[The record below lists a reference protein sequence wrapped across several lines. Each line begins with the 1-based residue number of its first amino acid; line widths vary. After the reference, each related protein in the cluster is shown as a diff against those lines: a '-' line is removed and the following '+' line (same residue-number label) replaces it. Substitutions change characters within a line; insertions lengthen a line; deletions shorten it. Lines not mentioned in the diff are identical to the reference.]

1 MIRKWTVDKLAAPE
15 GIHRFHRLGSA
26 VVFQPIV
33 DLATGRAF
41 AHEALVRC
49 KLPEFSSPPV
59 LFEHAVRDG
68 FCGRLGRLIRDVTF
82 ETCGDVA
89 LFVNLHP
96 DELTSHWLVQPTN
109 RSGFYSRPVFLKI
122 TETAIL
128 THYELCL
135 QALRRFCGRTG
146 AQLVVDDFGAGYSRP
161 RPPGDALP
169 RSREL
174 HLATNSRASPEQA
187 GAGHRAPHGEELV
200 RGSRAPASWP
210 REGVIE
216 GGRSAPGT
224 WACSMPRATCSLAR
238 RPRLRTIIGRSQ
250 AHCGEA
256 RHTAA
261 CGCPAALAPS
271 AHTARDA
278 KPASS
283 ARGKRNGRCGSRR
296 RRRSR
301 ARARPPREGSGRR
314 PRHGLA
320 QSRRREVGEGH

>member
-15 GIHRFHRLGSA
+15 GIHRLTASDLR

-96 DELTSHWLVQPTN
+96 DELTSHWLVQPDEPI
-109 RSGFYSRPVFLKI
+109 GFHSRPVFLEI

-135 QALRRFCGRTG
+135 QALKEICGRTG
-146 AQLVVDDFGAGYSRP
+146 AQLVVDDFGAGYSNLDRLATLYPAVVKLDLALIRALHLSKRKQAIVRHMVSLCADLGARVVAEGVEVIEELLCARDLGVQYAQGYLLARPAAPPPDHHWPIADTAARPAIRP
-161 RPPGDALP
+161 RVDAPPLSHRRRTP
-169 RSREL
+169 
-174 HLATNSRASPEQA
+174 LA
-187 GAGHRAPHGEELV
+187 
-200 RGSRAPASWP
+200 
-210 REGVIE
+210 
-216 GGRSAPGT
+216 
-224 WACSMPRATCSLAR
+224 MP
-238 RPRLRTIIGRSQ
+238 SQ
-250 AHCGEA
+250 
-256 RHTAA
+256 
-261 CGCPAALAPS
+261 PP
-271 AHTARDA
+271 
-278 KPASS
+278 S
-283 ARGKRNGRCGSRR
+283 ARGKERTVRESKAPPEPRASTPPA
-296 RRRSR
+296 RRSG
-301 ARARPPREGSGRR
+301 RPPRTRSG
-314 PRHGLA
+314 
-320 QSRRREVGEGH
+320 